1 MEAVRQSRR
10 HTYFYVNPSGSQLDN
25 YRKHGTYRPNLAK
38 LVASN
43 SVKDV
48 RETTKNAFEVYEVD
62 KSDYG
67 KSITTLNKLKGIGPA
82 TASLLLSC
90 YDPAEVPFFSDEL
103 YRYLHWEEAKSKGWD
118 RKINYTI
125 KEYKGLFEKVA
136 ELRKRLEKDSGK
148 EVSAIDIEKAAYV
161 LGKNALPSSSKFPL
175 DTEDAEGDKALRPPS
190 PKRRR
195 KATPESHKVDPD
207 GNIARIEKC
216 RRKGLNGSPTYDTL
230 GFELDKEYI
239 IKHTGGRPR
248 PLGKKAEERLEQK
261 RKDSQRKAEII
272 GVPGDENTIHE
283 EAWDDRVAK
292 DLGLAFH
299 EVGMEE
305 YEEWQK
311 KGFKAKKED
320 WDLSEKERNRLMD
333 LTTGSALRKGSKHR

>member
-1 MEAVRQSRR
+1 M
-10 HTYFYVNPSGSQLDN
+10 L
-25 YRKHGTYRPNLAK
+25 RP
-38 LVASN
+38 
-43 SVKDV
+43 
-48 RETTKNAFEVYEVD
+48 RE
-62 KSDYG
+62 S
-67 KSITTLNKLKGIGPA
+67 
-82 TASLLLSC
+82 SLLLRR
-90 YDPAEVPFFSDEL
+90 L

-125 KEYKGLFEKVA
+125 KEYKAVFERVA
-136 ELRKRLEKDSGK
+136 ELRERLEKESGK

-161 LGKNALPSSSKFPL
+161 LGRDALPISSKFPL

-207 GNIARIEKC
+207 SNIARIEEC

-239 IKHTGGRPR
+239 IKRTGGRPR
-248 PLGKKAEERLEQK
+248 PLGKKALDHLEQK
-261 RKDSQRKAEII
+261 RKNGEKKAEII
-272 GVPGDENTIHE
+272 GLLGDDNEIRE
-283 EAWDDRVAK
+283 EAWDDRLAR
-292 DLGLAFH
+292 DLGIAYH

-311 KGFKAKKED
+311 KGFTAKKEEF
-320 WDLSEKERNRLMD
+320 DLSEKERKRLMD
-333 LTTGSALRKGSKHR
+333 LMEGCALRKGSKHR